1 MTTTAYERVID
12 AFRNQ
17 GLIVQEKTA
26 GVADCQAPGHS
37 TRDRSVRVTAT
48 EGRVLIHSHSDPT
61 EQVLDALN
69 LAKSDLFDDPRGVG
83 YTYDDGR
90 VVGRTP
96 DKRFFQ
102 KGNTGGSAL
111 YRASKLPTAVAEGV
125 PILVVEGEQD
135 VHALEAVGA
144 VATCNAMGAGKAKQF
159 DYTPLR
165 GGTVTIV
172 ADKDDAGVAHA
183 REVAAILLALD
194 CTVSI
199 VNAKVGKDAADHI
212 AAGFRLDEW
221 IPRTD
226 LEAEAKLDDLLARVA
241 AMRESNDAQTT
252 ADFLAKKLV
261 TVHTTSE
268 HNDSPTGQFTHIDNV
283 IEEWLEW
290 VDTPADQINV
300 IRTPWEHLNEVI
312 AGGLQPKALYLVA
325 GRPGGGKSIIGTNIA
340 QHAAENG
347 IPSGVLSL
355 EMANVQVG
363 SRIMAAGA
371 EARASQIQARE
382 LDDYNRGR
390 IIEYIA
396 KIQGKPLWISDQST
410 ITPKAI
416 RRQATAMKEQH
427 DIQVLIVDYL
437 QLVSSDDK
445 RASREEQLTAISR
458 ELKLLAMDLDIAVVA
473 AAQLN
478 RSNVKDNRPPTIAD
492 LRGSGSLEQDA
503 DAVILIHHET
513 EADGSPT
520 GMVQLAMGKNRFG
533 AQTTIE
539 LPWRA
544 HMSRVG

>member
-1 MTTTAYERVID
+1 MSKAFERVID
-12 AFRNQ
+12 RFRDQ

-37 TRDRSVRVTAT
+37 PRDRSVRVTAT
-48 EGRVLIHSHSDPT
+48 EGRVLIYSHSDPT
-61 EQVLDALN
+61 DQVLDALN

-83 YTYDDGR
+83 YKYDDGR

-102 KGNTGGSAL
+102 KGNTGGDSL
-111 YRASKLPTAVAEGV
+111 YRASKLPSAVAEGV

-144 VATCNAMGAGKAKQF
+144 VATCNAMGAGKARQF

-165 GGTVTIV
+165 GGCVTIV